1 MNTDDPHAHMQTAVA
16 LTTLAI
22 NDQWDDIEAMLHALE
37 PTDWPFLTVA
47 LLGFVAAAY
56 SEGAVRNLG
65 IQIAGL
71 T

>member
-1 MNTDDPHAHMQTAVA
+1 LAQAVA

-22 NDQWDDIEAMLHALE
+22 NDQWDDIETTMHALE

-56 SEGAVRNLG
+56 TPGAVANLG
-65 IQIAGL
+65 LQIAWL
-71 T
+71 AQ